1 MLFSACFGYAA
12 QARHDLV
19 PARRVRERAIE
30 MSVTGKWKT
39 MAATKRHAAAR
50 AHAEL
55 ADASW
60 TTTGVSGGAHE
71 EGIGRLHWRGDGAN
85 EQNGG
90 DHFRRR

>member
-1 MLFSACFGYAA
+1 
-12 QARHDLV
+12 
-19 PARRVRERAIE
+19 
-30 MSVTGKWKT
+30 
-39 MAATKRHAAAR
+39 MAATKRHAAVGRAMDTMITVSRPTSGAPGRAAAR

-85 EQNGG
+85 KQNGG
-90 DHFRRR
+90 NHFRRR